1 MSTLISSAFFADLFD
16 LPWNLIK
23 DQSSATARTSN
34 GVNES
39 SDSGDGAIPSVAT
52 PLTLDEVILH
62 EVIDIDVST
71 KDLQLF
77 FGYMQAIARFQFLMC
92 PFFYEIDIDQARF
105 LLSLIDQYECEAMRS
120 ALYERLRCLADRHSW
135 EILQIACKKD
145 NLQLGRRAIR
155 GLWGKLYD
163 FVGSD
168 RSTKGWTEVSKLS
181 DSWKAEFLRLLLP
194 GPERHDTIL
203 LMEIDADSYD
213 WSVNF
218 NPGGYQ
224 EERDVNGKRKRV

>member
-1 MSTLISSAFFADLFD
+1 VSCPPPETIVLIFSAFFADLFD

-23 DQSSATARTSN
+23 DQASATARIPN

-39 SDSGDGAIPSVAT
+39 FNSGDGAVSSVAAT

-62 EVIDIDVST
+62 EVIDIDLST

-77 FGYMQAIARFQFLMC
+77 FGYMQAIARFQFLMS
-92 PFFYEIDIDQARF
+92 PFFYEIKIDQVRF

-120 ALYERLRCLADRHSW
+120 ALYLRLRCLADQHPW
-135 EILQIACKKD
+135 EILHIACNKD
-145 NLQLGRRAIR
+145 NLELGRYTIR
-155 GLWGKLYD
+155 SLWYRLYD

-168 RSTKGWTEVSKLS
+168 RGTAGWIGLSKLS

-194 GPERHDTIL
+194 GPRGHDTIL
-203 LMEIDADSYD
+203 LMELDSDTY
-213 WSVNF
+213 
-218 NPGGYQ
+218 
-224 EERDVNGKRKRV
+224 K